1 MHRSI
6 HNTAAHPDLLL
17 PPTPHPVDMP
27 NRNILL
33 IVADDL
39 GRNLGCYGEK
49 VVRTPHLDALAASA
63 TMFDMAFAST
73 ASCSGSRSVI
83 YTGLHT
89 HQNGQY
95 GLQHFF
101 HHFMT
106 HDHVETLPTL
116 FNAAGYL
123 TGIIGKVHVGPDAV
137 YPWTV
142 REESSTRD
150 VQWVADRAGAFF
162 RSAKASKQPF
172 HLTVGFMDPHRDSTR
187 SGFANDQY
195 PGAQEYNPGEL
206 EVPGYLT
213 DLPAVREEMASYF
226 GAISRMDLG
235 VGKILE
241 RLEAEGLAEET
252 MVVFVSDNG
261 PPFLNSKTTL
271 YDAGVRLPLIVRVPG
286 WRAAVNPTLV
296 SFVDLLP
303 TWLDFAGIRVGQSTR
318 RGRSL
323 LPLVSSDEIEPGWLE
338 VFGSHTFHE
347 LTNYYPTRFVR
358 TKRYKYHRN
367 VCWKLDF
374 PFSADLY
381 ASKSWEATR
390 NMGQVMIGKRSLAA
404 YVRRGPEE
412 LYDLQEDPLEVVNL
426 AEAEPELV
434 LEFRRKLEAWQRNT
448 EDPWLFRDGVSVRSM
463 AQYIGEDGWKIQDRF
478 DFELDQPGEHA

>member
-1 MHRSI
+1 
-6 HNTAAHPDLLL
+6 
-17 PPTPHPVDMP
+17 MP

-63 TMFDMAFAST
+63 TMFDMAFASQ

-83 YTGLHT
+83 YTGLLT

-95 GLQHFF
+95 GLQHSF

-142 REESSTRD
+142 REESPTRD
-150 VQWVADRAGAFF
+150 VQWVSDRAGAFF
-162 RSAKASKQPF
+162 SSAKASKQPF

-187 SGFANDQY
+187 SGFANDHY
-195 PGAQEYNPGEL
+195 PGAQEYNPDEL

-213 DLPAVREEMASYF
+213 DLPAVRDELASYF
-226 GAISRMDLG
+226 GAISGMDLG
-235 VGKILE
+235 VGKNLE

-252 MVVFVSDNG
+252 MVMFVSDNG

-286 WRAAVNPTLV
+286 RRPAVNPTLV

-303 TWLDFAGIRVGQSTR
+303 TWLDFAGIRLGQSTR

-323 LPLVSSDEIEPGWLE
+323 LPLVSSDEVEPGWVE

-358 TKRYKYHRN
+358 TERYKYHRN

-390 NMGQVMIGKRSLAA
+390 SMGQVMIGKRSLAA

-412 LYDLQEDPLEVVNL
+412 LYDLHEDPLEVVNL
-426 AEAEPELV
+426 AEKEPELV
-434 LEFRRKLEAWQRNT
+434 LEFRRKLEAWQRDT

>member
-1 MHRSI
+1 
-6 HNTAAHPDLLL
+6 
-17 PPTPHPVDMP
+17 MP

-286 WRAAVNPTLV
+286 RRAAVNPTLV

-463 AQYIGEDGWKIQDRF
+463 A
-478 DFELDQPGEHA
+478 H